1 MKIVSIALNVPGPV
15 AVARLVAEGA
25 QAIKIEPPWGDPL
38 HDLCKRWYDDLHRG
52 VAVERSDLKTAGGR
66 ARMVTLL
73 ESADVFVASQRPA
86 ALARLGLDA
95 RSLRTA
101 FPSLRHVNIVG
112 DTANPEQPGHD
123 LTYQARAGLL
133 PALSGVEGP
142 APTLRPAQGDPEHG
156 RGTSGVGLR
165 GLPLTLFADMAGAE
179 RAHAAIKDVM
189 NHPGASREVGLY
201 DALGDLTAPLRYG
214 LTATG
219 GHLGGGNPAYGIY
232 SARDGA
238 IAVTALEPHF
248 RARLFE
254 GLGLADGEDPSAVF
268 ATKTA
273 IEWEQWAAVRDL
285 PLVAIRQ
292 PCFTKASE
300 DGHDA
305 SSDS

>member
-112 DTANPEQPGHD
+112 DTANPEEPGHD

-133 PALSGVEGP
+133 PAL
-142 APTLRPAQGDPEHG
+142 TLQRAQGDPERSQG
-156 RGTSGVGLR
+156 MSGVGGR

-179 RAHAAIKDVM
+179 RAKAAIKDVM

-201 DALGDLTAPLRYG
+201 DALRDLTAPLRYG
-214 LTATG
+214 LTAIG

-254 GLGLADGEDPSAVF
+254 GLGLADGDDPSAVF

-273 IEWEQWAAVRDL
+273 IEWEQWAAARDL

-292 PCFTKASE
+292 PCFAKASE